1 MLINE
6 IFEGTPQIFGKYKNK
21 VKKRFRCAAG
31 PRKGRIVANPETCTA
46 PINIKKRQ
54 TMKTTRAGKSTIQGK
69 RASFTK
75 KYNPISKIVKGL
87 NKQVKSRRRTA
98 PIKLGKR

>member
-1 MLINE
+1 
-6 IFEGTPQIFGKYKNK
+6 
-21 VKKRFRCAAG
+21 
-31 PRKGRIVANPETCTA
+31 
-46 PINIKKRQ
+46 
-54 TMKTTRAGKSTIQGK
+54 MKTTRAGKSTIQGK